1 MTPLELARKATAMVR
16 ARPVLAP
23 GLVSSWSACML
34 DAVYSADAFA
44 NSEAMRV
51 VVDRLSRQFPY
62 RPHRWTYHT
71 EAVSAEVMH
80 DLECVCV
87 VLQLEAQQ

>member
-1 MTPLELARKATAMVR
+1 MTPLELARKATVMVR
-16 ARPVLAP
+16 ARPVLTP

-34 DAVYSADAFA
+34 DAVYSADEFA

-51 VVDRLSRQFPY
+51 VVDRLSRRLPV

-71 EAVSAEVMH
+71 EAVRAEVTH
-80 DLECVCV
+80 DLECV
-87 VLQLEAQQ
+87 VLQFEAEQ